1 MALSPTARGV
11 AQVVEA
17 VITLPA
23 TNTGTVDAIT
33 VPAGTVVVGAGLEIL
48 GAPGDVTT
56 YTVDLQLETD
66 TTVIA
71 NDLNLDAA
79 TANTK
84 FYGADGTSVT
94 AAEDVLQVVATVS
107 GSPTAVEARVFA
119 IVVDVNDMGQAD
131 EVDRDQIA

>member
-1 MALSPTARGV
+1 MALSPTARGL

-17 VITLPA
+17 TVTLPA

-33 VPAGTVVVGAGLEIL
+33 VPAGTVVMGAGLEIL
-48 GAPGDVTT
+48 GAPGDVDT

-71 NDLNLDAA
+71 NDLDLDAA
-79 TANTK
+79 TANTQ

-94 AAEDVLQVVATVS
+94 AAEDVLQVVATVT
-107 GSPTAVEARVFA
+107 GTPTAVEARVFA
-119 IVVDVNDMGQAD
+119 IVVDVNDMGAAD
-131 EVDRDQIA
+131 EVDRDQLA

>member
-1 MALSPTARGV
+1 MAQSPTARGL

-17 VITLPA
+17 VVTLPA

-33 VPAGTVVVGAGLEIL
+33 VPAGTVVIGAGLEIL
-48 GAPGDVTT
+48 GAPGDVDT

-71 NDLNLDAA
+71 NDLDLDAA

-94 AAEDVLQVVATVS
+94 AAEDVLQVVATVT
-107 GSPTAVEARVFA
+107 GSPAAVEARVFA
-119 IVVDVNDMGQAD
+119 IVADVNDMGQAD
-131 EVDRDQIA
+131 EVDRDQLA